1 MTTVF
6 IDTNIYRKFGLQ
18 FRNNQD
24 FIRLQ
29 DFLDKTYNEFGL
41 LEVVRT
47 EFIDFIQNEVF
58 KKLQN
63 EYNALRKNIEESP
76 FFKIDL
82 LPDLN
87 TEFEQAI
94 TLAIKELDIH
104 KFKLG
109 YKSYGHDDL
118 IRFLLVNKKEHGKKD
133 NTRDFL
139 IFSDLIS
146 FSLSNDKEEFI
157 FISEDA
163 FFTDHRHVQEIMKE
177 KKVKNLHFFKSIS
190 DFLKEF
196 GPHFD
201 FVTEELVLESVAEND
216 IKKEI
221 LRDIESFPG
230 YISYYLHNLKGKQI
244 PKNETLDIKAI
255 KVHDFY
261 VTKNLTSESYNI
273 QFSLAVSIKAV
284 FEPIDINEVKSFIS
298 ALPNDWRSIHQETF
312 DSQNRPIFDHKILF
326 IYEGQ
331 VDEKNKQIVGIKFLD
346 FFIDHFL
353 MEEYKAKYIA
363 MKNKVPQDVSICS
376 AGTHHNFDI
385 ENGFYHRSQYG
396 GGLSWHYRCKSCG
409 TIYDTGEYYD

>member
-41 LEVVRT
+41 LDVVRS
-47 EFIDFIQNEVF
+47 EFIDFMKNEVF
-58 KKLQN
+58 KKLQI
-63 EYNALRKNIEESP
+63 EYNTLRRNIHESP

-87 TEFEQAI
+87 DEFEKAI

-109 YKSYGHDDL
+109 YKSYGHDEL
-118 IRFLLVNKKEHGKKD
+118 MSFLLVNKRDHGKKD

-146 FSLSNDKEEFI
+146 FSQSNRQEEFV

-163 FFTDHRHVQEIMKE
+163 FFTEHRHVQEVIKE
-177 KKVKNLHFFKSIS
+177 QKVKNLHFFKNIS

-201 FVTEELVLESVAEND
+201 FINEELVWASVAEKE

-221 LRDIESFPG
+221 LQDIDSFPG

-244 PKNETLDIKAI
+244 PKNETLEIKTV

-284 FEPIDINEVKSFIS
+284 FEPVDINEVKSFIS
-298 ALPNDWRSIHQETF
+298 TLPSNWRSMHQETF

-331 VDEKNKQIVGIKFLD
+331 VDEKNKQIIRVKFID

-353 MEEYKAKYIA
+353 MEEYKTKYIA
-363 MKNKVPQDVSICS
+363 MKNNALQDVSACP
-376 AGTHHNFDI
+376 AGKHHNFDV
-385 ENGFYHRSQYG
+385 ENGFYHPSQYG

-409 TIYDTGEYYD
+409 TMYDTGEYYD